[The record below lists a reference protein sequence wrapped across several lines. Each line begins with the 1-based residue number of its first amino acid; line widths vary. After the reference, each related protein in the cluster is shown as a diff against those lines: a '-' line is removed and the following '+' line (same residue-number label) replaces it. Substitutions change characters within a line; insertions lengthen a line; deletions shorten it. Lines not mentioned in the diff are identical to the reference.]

1 MRKDQC
7 THKPGVLGESGSSTA
22 KALVW
27 LVRSGKPGWAG
38 QFANTTTRIV
48 HFFFHN
54 QVTSLV
60 VGFFVVGF

>member
-7 THKPGVLGESGSSTA
+7 THKPGVLGESGGSIA

-27 LVRSGKPGWAG
+27 LVRSGEPGWAG
-38 QFANTTTRIV
+38 HN
-48 HFFFHN
+48 HKDSSFFSHN

-60 VGFFVVGF
+60 VGFLALGF